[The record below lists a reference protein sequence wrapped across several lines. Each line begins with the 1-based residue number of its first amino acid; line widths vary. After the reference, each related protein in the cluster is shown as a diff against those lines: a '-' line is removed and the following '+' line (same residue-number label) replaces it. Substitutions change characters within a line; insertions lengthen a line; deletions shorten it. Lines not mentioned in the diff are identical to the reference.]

1 MPDLSPTSSGRLK
14 TKITAAE
21 TPTPA
26 SMMTL
31 AVSVVVVAALY
42 LAREVL
48 IPITLAVLLSFVL
61 APLVGLLR
69 RWGLWRVPSV
79 LLAVFVAL
87 GVILGLGAIIGVQV
101 AALGSRAGEYAYTVE
116 QKVGAVRGMMTS
128 AATAISSRLGQ
139 AAVEPPKTPAPRGAK
154 PVDAA
159 PKPMAVEVH
168 QPDPTPFEV
177 LERVAL
183 PIVSPLGSLGIMLV
197 VAVFILMQMEDLRDR
212 MIRLFGSGDLHR
224 TTAAMDDAAERL
236 SRYFLTQLA
245 LNASFGVVVAVGLFF
260 IGVPSPALFGIIA
273 ALFRFVPYVGAVGAA
288 LLPILV
294 AAAVDPGWTM
304 AVETLGMFAVVEGIT
319 GQVLEPLAYGH
330 STGLSPVSVVVS
342 AVFWAW
348 LWGPVGLILSMPLT
362 LCLVVLGRHVE
373 HLQFID
379 VLLGDQPALT
389 PAESFYQRMLA
400 GDADEALDQ
409 AEVLLRDRPLSEYY
423 DDVALR
429 GLQMAANDS
438 LRGVLSDEQV
448 RHIQESI
455 GAVVM
460 DLADREDTGPRAD
473 LVPGQ
478 SSGTVL
484 CVAGRGPLDEA
495 ACLMLAQVLA
505 KRGLHVRAVP
515 AGSVARGAIDGLDVS
530 GVDVVVVSYLEAAG
544 SMSGLRYLMRRIHQR
559 APGVHTIVGLW
570 QAEDGLVDEDRLRTA
585 IGADHYTSSLR
596 DAAAACVARMPQGEH
611 VEAVAVEPVHD
622 MPSNLAPA

>member
-1 MPDLSPTSSGRLK
+1 MPDISAASSRLK
-14 TKITAAE
+14 TKIVAAE
-21 TPTPA
+21 TPSPA

-31 AVSVVVVAALY
+31 AVSVVVIAALY

-79 LLAVFVAL
+79 FLAVFVAL
-87 GVILGLGAIIGVQV
+87 GVITGLGLVIGTQI
-101 AALGSRAGEYAYTVE
+101 AQLGSRAGEYAYTVE
-116 QKVGAVRGMMTS
+116 QKVSAVRGVMTS
-128 AATAISSRLGQ
+128 AATAISSKFGQ
-139 AAVEPPKTPAPRGAK
+139 TAQEAPKPAARGAK
-154 PVDAA
+154 PADAA

-168 QPDPTPFEV
+168 QPEPTPFEV

-183 PIVSPLGSLGIMLV
+183 PVLSPLGSLGIMLV

-245 LNASFGVVVAVGLFF
+245 LNASFGVVVALGLFL

-273 ALFRFVPYVGAVGAA
+273 ALFRFIPYVGAVGAG
-288 LLPILV
+288 LLPILL

-304 AVETLGMFAVVEGIT
+304 AVETLAMFVVIEAIT

-342 AVFWAW
+342 AIFWAW

-362 LCLVVLGRHVE
+362 LCLVVLGRHVD

-409 AEVLLRDRPLSEYY
+409 AEVLLRDRSLSDYY
-423 DDVALR
+423 DEVALR

-438 LRGVLSDEQV
+438 LRGVLSDEQL

-460 DLADREDTGPRAD
+460 DLADHDDAGPRAD

-478 SSGTVL
+478 PAGTVL

-495 ACLMLAQVLA
+495 ACLMLAQILA
-505 KRGLHVRAVP
+505 KRGLHARVVS
-515 AGSVARGAIDGLDVS
+515 AGSVARAAIDGLDVS
-530 GVDVVVVSYLEAAG
+530 GVDMVVVSYLEAAG

-559 APGVHTIVGLW
+559 APGLHTIVGLW
-570 QAEDGLVDEDRLRTA
+570 QADTGLVNEERLRTA
-585 IGADHYTSSLR
+585 IGADHYTASLQE
-596 DAAAACVARMPQGEH
+596 AVAACVARMPH
-611 VEAVAVEPVHD
+611 VAGAVAATVTVEPVLD
-622 MPSNLAPA
+622 LPPGLAPA